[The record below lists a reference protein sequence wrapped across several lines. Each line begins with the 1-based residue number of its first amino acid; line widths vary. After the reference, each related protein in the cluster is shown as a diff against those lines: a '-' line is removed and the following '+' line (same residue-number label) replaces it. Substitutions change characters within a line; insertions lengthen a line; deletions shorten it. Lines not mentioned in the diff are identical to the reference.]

1 MEYKAI
7 YKCRL
12 CGAVYK
18 SGATT
23 GEAMAEAHMLE
34 MSAGLCGTVPMAPRK
49 IEMHRCGGKYTGSLG
64 AADFCG
70 WQAVPGYTD
79 DRTESGLLED

>member
-12 CGAVYK
+12 CGAVYRN
-18 SGATT
+18 GTTT
-23 GEAMAEAHMLE
+23 GEAVATAHMVEL
-34 MSAGLCGTVPMAPRK
+34 SAGICSTAPLAPRK
-49 IEMHRCGGKYTGSLG
+49 IETHYCGGQFAGSLG

-70 WQAVPGYTD
+70 WQAV
-79 DRTESGLLED
+79 EE

>member
-12 CGAVYK
+12 CGAVYH

-23 GEAMAEAHMLE
+23 GQEIAEQHMLDL
-34 MSAGLCGTVPMAPRK
+34 SVGLVCIIPMAPRQ
-49 IEMHRCGGKYTGSLG
+49 IEIHRCGGKYTGSLG

-70 WQAVPGYTD
+70 WQGVPNCMD